1 SGRKVYL
8 ATGRVGRTPRRY
20 RGKDA
25 NWWLERMGHYEKT
38 VADLPSP
45 KAKFAGKPAI
55 SGTRGGHTLNLHQ
68 FARDGVLPLGHLRG
82 VHDGKL
88 ELAPDLHETLAAAD
102 KFEADFVAEIDAF
115 VAKTG
120 MAAPEEKLPALR
132 DGFAQPP
139 LTELDLAAA
148 GITNVIWA

>member
-1 SGRKVYL
+1 
-8 ATGRVGRTPRRY
+8 
-20 RGKDA
+20 
-25 NWWLERMGHYEKT
+25 
-38 VADLPSP
+38 
-45 KAKFAGKPAI
+45 
-55 SGTRGGHTLNLHQ
+55 
-68 FARDGVLPLGHLRG
+68 
-82 VHDGKL
+82 
-88 ELAPDLHETLAAAD
+88 APDLHENLAAAD

-148 GITNVIWA
+148 GITNVIWATSYAFDFSLVHLPVLDADGYPVQTRGVTAYRGLYFVGLPWLHNAKSGIIHGAGEDAAFVADDIARNAQRQAAA